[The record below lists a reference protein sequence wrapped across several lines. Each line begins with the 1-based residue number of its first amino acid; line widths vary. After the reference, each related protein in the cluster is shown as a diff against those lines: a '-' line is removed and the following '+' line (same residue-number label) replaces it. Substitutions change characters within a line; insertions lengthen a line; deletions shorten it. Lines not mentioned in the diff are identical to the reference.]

1 MSGPPANE
9 PPFDSWRRLLG
20 KNVVVRLDDQVVT
33 RGRLIA
39 LDDGG
44 EAKLVDEMG
53 FVHYCW
59 PMLDVT
65 EDESGAEHWHPKP
78 HGPELP

>member
-1 MSGPPANE
+1 MPEPADG
-9 PPFDSWRRLLG
+9 PPFDSWRKLLG
-20 KNVVVRLDDQVVT
+20 KNVIVRLDDHVVT

-39 LDDGG
+39 FDDGG

-65 EDESGAEHWHPKP
+65 EDDDG
-78 HGPELP
+78 